1 MPESES
7 TSSDLQADTLLEQL
21 TEYSRDIIWRM
32 QFPADLTYISPA
44 CQRVLG
50 WTPQEQMQRSGVVQ
64 MLTAESEIN
73 TAKVMQA
80 ALQERAADVTY
91 EAEHLCKDGST
102 VWCEVHVGIQ
112 YDDDGKPVSCIGI
125 SRDITAQRKLRQRV
139 IQSERRESVAALAS
153 AIAHNLNN
161 DLSVILGTLEL
172 LNINANDPLING
184 ALTAVQRASA
194 MTRQMLTFGSNQPTH
209 ELVLD
214 LNTIVQDQLETIRSV
229 LTEAIE
235 LEFVP
240 HKEPALVKCDAR
252 QIEQVLFNLVINAR
266 QALTNVENPTV
277 VVQIKHQVIGGHGFI
292 SLSVTDNGEGMDA
305 ATQAQAF
312 DPFYTTKA
320 SGSGLGLASI
330 RNIAEHYGATVDL
343 ASKPGA
349 GTTVSLQ
356 FPMADGPVDRSMNL
370 EMSDPESLRGS
381 ETVFLV
387 EDEEALRDVLG
398 HALTRSGYQVHAFA
412 DAQTALAALP
422 RLNPDLLLTDVV
434 LPDLDGRLL
443 AIEMR
448 KQLDSLAVVFMS
460 GYLEDEAALEGQLL
474 PGPLLTKPV
483 YNLQLLRTLTTAL
496 GR

>member
-21 TEYSRDIIWRM
+21 AEYSRDIIWRM

-387 EDEEALRDVLG
+387 EDEEALRDVLA

-412 DAQTALAALP
+412 DAQTALGALP

-483 YNLQLLRTLTTAL
+483 YNLQLLRTLKTAL

>member
-21 TEYSRDIIWRM
+21 AEYSRDIIWRM

-172 LNINANDPLING
+172 LNISTNDPLING

-214 LNTIVQDQLETIRSV
+214 LNTIVEDQLETIRSV

-240 HKEPALVKCDAR
+240 HKKPALVKCDAR

-343 ASKPGA
+343 TSEPGT

>member
-7 TSSDLQADTLLEQL
+7 SSSDLQADTLLEQL
-21 TEYSRDIIWRM
+21 AEYSRDIIWRM

-80 ALQERAADVTY
+80 AMEERASDVTY

-125 SRDITAQRKLRQRV
+125 SRDITEQRKLRQRV